1 MKALHYTQHYADRL
15 AQWSAVALGFSIP
28 ISVALDNVLLA
39 LVLLGWLAGGQY
51 REKLALAFTH
61 PVSVAALALY
71 SMFLIGMT
79 YGERGPGDAA
89 LFLGKYKEL
98 LFIPV
103 LIFVFRDEG
112 LRRRALYALAMSVTL
127 VLVLSCLLK
136 FGVIPPGRFV
146 LGDPQNPAVF
156 KQYLSQGI
164 VTAFG
169 AFLFSQLAQA
179 AASARA
185 RWIWTGLALLA
196 IFNVALMLR
205 GRTGYVI
212 LTVLVLYWAYHH
224 LNRRGLSL
232 AAAALIV
239 AGSILAVVP
248 GTFQQRLAL
257 TVEEYRAW
265 QPGQVTPAESSIG
278 HRLDFYS
285 NSAAIIAG
293 DPLLG
298 KGTGSFPHAY
308 ARQIKGTHTG
318 PSRNPHNEYLHVTVQ
333 LGLAG
338 LLLMLHLFWQQWRTS
353 HRLASASEGH
363 LARALV
369 LVMMTGC
376 LFNSMLTDH
385 GEGLLFAW
393 LTGVLYGGL
402 QMRPAN
408 SQAPG

>member
-1 MKALHYTQHYADRL
+1 MKALQYTQHYADRL
-15 AQWSAVALGFSIP
+15 AQCSAVALGVSIP

-51 REKLALAFTH
+51 REKLSLAFRH
-61 PVSVAALALY
+61 PVSLAALALFA
-71 SMFLIGMT
+71 MFVVGMT
-79 YGERGPGDAA
+79 YGTRDAGDATSY
-89 LFLGKYKEL
+89 LSKYKDL
-98 LFIPV
+98 LFIPILIYFFQDDRLRLRALHALALGISVV
-103 LIFVFRDEG
+103 LI
-112 LRRRALYALAMSVTL
+112 
-127 VLVLSCLLK
+127 LSCLLK
-136 FGVIPPGRFV
+136 LGVIPPSRFL
-146 LGDPQNPAVF
+146 LGDPQNPSVF

-164 VTAFG
+164 LTAFG
-169 AFLFSQLAQA
+169 AFLFAQFA
-179 AASARA
+179 QTAASARV
-185 RWIWTGLALLA
+185 RWMWIALCLIA
-196 IFNVALMLR
+196 ILNVALMLR

-212 LTVLVLYWAYHH
+212 LVVLVLYWAYHH

-232 AAAALIV
+232 AAAILIV
-239 AGSILAVVP
+239 AGGLLAVVP

-265 QPGQVTPAESSIG
+265 QPGQRTPAESSIG

-285 NSAAIIAG
+285 NSVAIIVR

-298 KGTGSFPHAY
+298 SGTGSFPHVY
-308 ARQIKGTHTG
+308 AKQVAGTHTG

-338 LLLMLHLFWQQWRTS
+338 LLLMLHLFWRQWQAS
-353 HRLASASEGH
+353 GRLASVSEGH
-363 LARALV
+363 LARALL

-385 GEGLLFAW
+385 GEGMLFAW

-402 QMRPAN
+402 RMQPARPQ
-408 SQAPG
+408 S